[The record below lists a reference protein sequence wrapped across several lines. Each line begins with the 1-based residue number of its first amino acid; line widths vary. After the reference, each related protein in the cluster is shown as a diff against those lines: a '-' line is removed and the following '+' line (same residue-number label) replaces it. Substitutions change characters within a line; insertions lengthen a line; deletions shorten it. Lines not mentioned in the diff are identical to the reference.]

1 MIMHSFREAFRL
13 ISRSRRES
21 ALFLAASAASSV
33 LYILACLALGIRYD
47 YQTTFDALKAGQFRA
62 LLAMLP
68 GILILTWL
76 SAGLFGRLAM
86 DALKGAPESLT
97 AYAKAWFPR
106 FLAGSLLLNG
116 GFMAVLLLFS
126 AVPRPVGL
134 GLMAGWSVFCVWLL
148 VRVSL
153 WQASMFMDA
162 LPPLQAMR
170 RSYAVSC
177 GSALALGVIVFL
189 PYLVTS
195 SLMELASRLQWT
207 GPAYL
212 TVARDVL
219 EDAVVVL
226 TAGAYAA
233 AYLKLRAPA
242 EPAAVEITGE
252 QK

>member
-21 ALFLAASAASSV
+21 ALFLAAAAASSV

-47 YQTTFDALKAGQFRA
+47 YQTTFDALKGDQFRA

-68 GILILTWL
+68 GVLLMVWFG
-76 SAGLFGRLAM
+76 AGISGRLAM

-97 AYAKAWFPR
+97 VYAKGWFLR
-106 FLAGSLLLNG
+106 YLAGVLLLEG
-116 GFMAVLLLFS
+116 SFMAVLLLFS

-134 GLMAGWSVFCVWLL
+134 GLMAGWSAFYVWLL

-153 WQASMFMDA
+153 WAAVMFMDA
-162 LPPLQAMR
+162 LPPLEAMR
-170 RSYAVSC
+170 RSYAVSN
-177 GSALALGVIVFL
+177 GSALALGVIFFL
-189 PYLVTS
+189 PYLVMS
-195 SLMELASRLQWT
+195 SLMELVSRLQWARA
-207 GPAYL
+207 AYL
-212 TVARDVL
+212 TVTRDVL
-219 EDAVVVL
+219 GGAVIIL
-226 TAGAYAA
+226 TAGAFAA

-242 EPAAVEITGE
+242 PEFVEIAGE